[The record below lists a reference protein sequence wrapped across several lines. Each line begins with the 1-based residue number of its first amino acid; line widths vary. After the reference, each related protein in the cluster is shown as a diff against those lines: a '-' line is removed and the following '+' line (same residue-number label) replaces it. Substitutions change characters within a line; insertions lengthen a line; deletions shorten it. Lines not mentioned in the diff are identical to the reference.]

1 MDDEQP
7 RRNLHERTGKHLC
20 IRCMSE
26 VTAEEY
32 FRNDFFCDACAA
44 EEESFPLEST
54 PGETRSDET

>member
-1 MDDEQP
+1 MDDEAP

-26 VTAEEY
+26 ISAEEY

-44 EEESFPLEST
+44 EDQIFPLEST
-54 PGETRSDET
+54 PGETRNDET